1 MTTITQTITALP
13 TAPARTD
20 DPATFITRADAM
32 MAALPTLVTQ
42 ENTWAGQVNTVA
54 GEVNTNA
61 TTATTQAGIATTQAG
76 NASTSAGTAT
86 TQAGIATTQA
96 AAAAVSAA
104 AAAASAAALFGTST
118 TSLLIAIGTK
128 VFTTQASEAYTA
140 GNWVTATSAAN
151 LANWMFGQVISY
163 TGTTL
168 TVDVQVI
175 NGSGTYADWNL
186 SISAARGATGAAGSF
201 SGVATGTADY
211 LTGANIA
218 SASTVDLDTATGNRV
233 HITGTTTIT
242 AVTLS
247 RGPRT
252 VIFDGILTLT
262 HNATTNNLPGAV
274 SITTAVGDR
283 AIYESDGTTVYCVSY
298 IKVSGA
304 AVVASAGAL
313 TLLSTV
319 TASNSA
325 TVDVETTF
333 SSTYDAYLLI
343 GTGITQT
350 DTESLNARMK
360 IGGTYISTTTYK
372 YHNQKMSSSNT
383 TYEAIASTGAAQ
395 IVVSNQYPST
405 GAQQSI
411 DFVMRIYTPAST
423 AFEKMIDWQGV
434 TTDDNGP
441 IRLMGFSG
449 AASNTGTSALTG
461 IRFLFGTGNILA
473 GKFRLYGIANS

>member
-1 MTTITQTITALP
+1 M
-13 TAPARTD
+13 
-20 DPATFITRADAM
+20 
-32 MAALPTLVTQ
+32 VTE
-42 ENTWAGQVNTVA
+42 ENTWAGQVNTVSA
-54 GEVNTNA
+54 EMIVNA
-61 TTATTQAGIATTQAG
+61 ATATTQAGTATTQAG

-283 AIYESDGTTVYCVSY
+283 AIYESDGNTVYCVSY

-304 AVVASAGAL
+304 AVVASG
-313 TLLSTV
+313 
-319 TASNSA
+319 
-325 TVDVETTF
+325 
-333 SSTYDAYLLI
+333 
-343 GTGITQT
+343 
-350 DTESLNARMK
+350 
-360 IGGTYISTTTYK
+360 GGT
-372 YHNQKMSSSNT
+372 
-383 TYEAIASTGAAQ
+383 A
-395 IVVSNQYPST
+395 
-405 GAQQSI
+405 
-411 DFVMRIYTPAST
+411 DIY
-423 AFEKMIDWQGV
+423 F
-434 TTDDNGP
+434 
-441 IRLMGFSG
+441 
-449 AASNTGTSALTG
+449 
-461 IRFLFGTGNILA
+461 
-473 GKFRLYGIANS
+473 YGQL

>member
-1 MTTITQTITALP
+1 
-13 TAPARTD
+13 
-20 DPATFITRADAM
+20 M
-32 MAALPTLVTQ
+32 MAALPTMVTQ
-42 ENTWAGQVNTVA
+42 ENTWAGQANTVA
-54 GEVNTNA
+54 GEVNSNA
-61 TTATTQAGIATTQAG
+61 ATATTQAGTATTQAG

-104 AAAASAAALFGTST
+104 QAAASAAALFGTST

-140 GNWVTATSAAN
+140 GNWITATSAAN
-151 LANWMFGQVISY
+151 LSNWMFGQVISY

-211 LTGANIA
+211 LTGTAIA
-218 SASTVDLDTATGNRV
+218 SAATINLDTATGNRV

-242 AVTLS
+242 AVTLT

-262 HNATTNNLPGAV
+262 HHATNNNLPGAAN
-274 SITTAVGDR
+274 ITTAAGDR

-304 AVVASAGAL
+304 AVVA
-313 TLLSTV
+313 
-319 TASNSA
+319 A
-325 TVDVETTF
+325 T
-333 SSTYDAYLLI
+333 
-343 GTGITQT
+343 G
-350 DTESLNARMK
+350 
-360 IGGTYISTTTYK
+360 
-372 YHNQKMSSSNT
+372 
-383 TYEAIASTGAAQ
+383 
-395 IVVSNQYPST
+395 
-405 GAQQSI
+405 GAQ
-411 DFVMRIYTPAST
+411 DFVLQ
-423 AFEKMIDWQGV
+423 F
-434 TTDDNGP
+434 NGYDSAP
-441 IRLMGFSG
+441 TKERSG
-449 AASNTGTSALTG
+449 
-461 IRFLFGTGNILA
+461 
-473 GKFRLYGIANS
+473 YGII

>member
-32 MAALPTLVTQ
+32 MAALPTMVTE
-42 ENTWAGQVNTVA
+42 ENTWAGQVNTVSA
-54 GEVNTNA
+54 EMIVNA
-61 TTATTQAGIATTQAG
+61 ATATTQAGIATTQAG
-76 NASTSAGTAT
+76 LATTNGAAQVTLATAQAGTATTQAGNASASAGTAT

-175 NGSGTYADWNL
+175 NGSGTYTDWNL
-186 SISAARGATGAAGSF
+186 SISAARGATGATGAAGSF
-201 SGVATGTADY
+201 GGVATATADY

-304 AVVASAGAL
+304 AVVASAG
-313 TLLSTV
+313 
-319 TASNSA
+319 
-325 TVDVETTF
+325 
-333 SSTYDAYLLI
+333 
-343 GTGITQT
+343 
-350 DTESLNARMK
+350 
-360 IGGTYISTTTYK
+360 
-372 YHNQKMSSSNT
+372 
-383 TYEAIASTGAAQ
+383 
-395 IVVSNQYPST
+395 
-405 GAQQSI
+405 GAQ
-411 DFVMRIYTPAST
+411 DFVLQ
-423 AFEKMIDWQGV
+423 F
-434 TTDDNGP
+434 NGYDSAP
-441 IRLMGFSG
+441 
-449 AASNTGTSALTG
+449 TKGTSG
-461 IRFLFGTGNILA
+461 
-473 GKFRLYGIANS
+473 YGII

>member
-32 MAALPTLVTQ
+32 MAALPTMVTQ
-42 ENTWAGQVNTVA
+42 ENTWAGQVNTVSA
-54 GEVNTNA
+54 EMIVNA
-61 TTATTQAGIATTQAG
+61 ATATTQAGTATTQAG

-304 AVVASAGAL
+304 AVVASAG
-313 TLLSTV
+313 
-319 TASNSA
+319 
-325 TVDVETTF
+325 
-333 SSTYDAYLLI
+333 
-343 GTGITQT
+343 
-350 DTESLNARMK
+350 
-360 IGGTYISTTTYK
+360 
-372 YHNQKMSSSNT
+372 
-383 TYEAIASTGAAQ
+383 
-395 IVVSNQYPST
+395 
-405 GAQQSI
+405 GAQ
-411 DFVMRIYTPAST
+411 DFILQ
-423 AFEKMIDWQGV
+423 F
-434 TTDDNGP
+434 NGYDSAP
-441 IRLMGFSG
+441 
-449 AASNTGTSALTG
+449 TKGTSG
-461 IRFLFGTGNILA
+461 
-473 GKFRLYGIANS
+473 YGII